1 MTVYA
6 YGVRS
11 TVGTEEHLDLR
22 LGVKCVERQAGLG
35 IGDDVEHVGV
45 ISSLLVESVGAGL
58 VLIDAGILDL
68 DGLHEFAIGRSGLTT
83 PYVSVSAVL
92 GAAVG
97 LRKGRHLGVRLFV
110 EKLPEGVYNKFFVP
124 VIQAVMFGFFL
135 VVVDQ
140 GIGFCQRG
148 AFQVS
153 PAMDLPM
160 FWVYLS
166 IPVGGSLMAL
176 NVASDFL
183 QDRFPTF
190 EGSNANIASAV
201 MENIGDIQKKTD
213 APVEIFDPIHNPEPE
228 DKEREP

>member
-1 MTVYA
+1 MIVLKFMTMLSLVVNRFTNA
-6 YGVRS
+6 LM
-11 TVGTEEHLDLR
+11 TLALWVGIAF
-22 LGVKCVERQAGLG
+22 CV
-35 IGDDVEHVGV
+35 IMV
-45 ISSLLVESVGAGL
+45 
-58 VLIDAGILDL
+58 
-68 DGLHEFAIGRSGLTT
+68 
-83 PYVSVSAVL
+83 VSAAGQVLSRMTNWFEFIESEEIARFSMCWMAML